1 MANMEEMVAEQVTN
15 EVTEQAVEAVGEQA
29 MTEVAKQSTGNRV
42 ATVAKDAGVV
52 VAIGAAAVGIW
63 EGGKWLFKKCKKAYE
78 NHKAKKEAEK
88 KPAEETKDTVEVETT
103 EEKKD

>member
-15 EVTEQAVEAVGEQA
+15 EVTEQAVETVGEQA
-29 MTEVAKQSTGNRV
+29 VTEVAKQSTGNRV

-63 EGGKWLFKKCKKAYE
+63 EGGKWIFKKCKKAYE

-88 KPAEETKDTVEVETT
+88 KGTEEKTNDTVEVETT
-103 EEKKD
+103 EEED